1 MKKCLIKPYG
11 FMGDSLFA
19 ASAARRLKEEGQF
32 EVVDLVTGFQ
42 QIKDLLHND
51 PWIDN
56 VVALSAPTTTP
67 LFGRN
72 AGSNYDAEFQTTATL
87 LTITPP
93 MQAQI
98 NCGVREPDNKFEL
111 VPSEDLCALVKKKY
125 PEPYIAYMNVG
136 SWMEKAFDFTRPE
149 YIEGRDVP
157 YLGYGGQLR
166 DIPNILDEL
175 RDAHFNLVEVGLKK
189 KFSSLDCGHKSS
201 HRTISYDA
209 AVIAGADYFIGAEG
223 GLANIAAAVHTP
235 TVLTADYVH
244 QLYGWNGV
252 MKQIEN
258 PQLGPR
264 FYWPEDGHV
273 DLSPYL
279 TDEQVIREMIG
290 IFNGHNKAADYE
302 YDWVKR
308 P

>member
-1 MKKCLIKPYG
+1 MKSCLIKPYG

-19 ASAARRLKEEGQF
+19 ASAARKLKEEGQF

-42 QIKDLLHND
+42 QIKDLLTND

-56 VVALSAPTTTP
+56 IIILSAPTTTP
-67 LFGRN
+67 LFGRS
-72 AGSNYDAEFQTTATL
+72 GGRYDAEFQTTATL

-93 MQAQI
+93 MQAQL
-98 NCGVREPDNKFEL
+98 NCGVREPDSKFEL
-111 VPSEDLCALVKKKY
+111 VPSEDLCKLVREKY
-125 PEPYIAYMNVG
+125 PEPYIAHMNVG
-136 SWMEKAFDFTRPE
+136 SWMEKAFDFTRSE
-149 YIEGRDVP
+149 YIEGKDVP

-166 DIPNILDEL
+166 DIPNILDEI
-175 RDAHFNLVEVGLKK
+175 RDDHFNLVEVGLKK
-189 KFSSLDCGHKSS
+189 KFSSLEVGHKSH
-201 HRTISYDA
+201 HRTISWDA
-209 AVIAGADYFIGAEG
+209 AIIANADYFIGAEG

-235 TVLTADYVH
+235 AILTADYVH

-252 MKQIEN
+252 MKQIED

-273 DLSPYL
+273 DLNPYL

-290 IFNGHNKAADYE
+290 IFKGHNKAADYE

>member
-1 MKKCLIKPYG
+1 MKTCLIKPFG

-19 ASAARRLKEEGQF
+19 ASAARKLKEEGQF
-32 EVVDLVTGFQ
+32 DVVDLATGFQ
-42 QIKDLLHND
+42 QIKDLFTHH

-56 VVALSAPTTTP
+56 VLALSAPTTTP
-67 LFGRN
+67 LFGRRV
-72 AGSNYDAEFQTTATL
+72 GNYDAEFETTPTTL
-87 LTITPP
+87 IMPPP
-93 MQAQI
+93 MQAQLD
-98 NCGVREPDNKFEL
+98 CGVREPDAKFEII
-111 VPSEDLCALVKKKY
+111 PNKDLCKIAKEKY

-136 SWMEKAFDFTRPE
+136 SWMEKAFDFNRGQ
-149 YIEGRDVP
+149 YMEGRDVP

-189 KFSSLDCGHKSS
+189 EFHALQVAHKSK
-201 HRTISYDA
+201 HRTIAWDA
-209 AVIAGADYFIGAEG
+209 AVIAEAEFFIGAEG

-252 MKQIEN
+252 IKQIKN
-258 PQLGPR
+258 PKLGPR
-264 FYWPEDGHV
+264 FYWPEDGHI
-273 DLSPYL
+273 DLNPYYD
-279 TDEQVIREMIG
+279 DEQVIREMVHILQG
-290 IFNGHNKAADYE
+290 RTTADDIDYH
-302 YDWVKR
+302 WVKK